1 MDLTDPIAEE
11 NLKDIDGPGRTV
23 LAAVVMGHP
32 ADGDTDIPLTQDVP
46 LDLDK
51 VTRLH

>member
-11 NLKDIDGPGRTV
+11 DLKDLDGPAT
-23 LAAVVMGHP
+23 AVVMGHP
-32 ADGDTDIPLTQDVP
+32 ADGDTDIPLAQDIP
-46 LDLDK
+46 LNLNE